1 MRQGFVTLASGRDE
15 SRIAAGNGIVGS
27 FSGPALESATPQDR
41 LGVLQIALDEQLL
54 FARRS
59 REVHDDHL
67 AAKTEEDVVTGV
79 NNTAGG
85 VEDEFALRICFE
97 VGENLV
103 ESGDFFG
110 EVLGFAL
117 GVGGA
122 VRPTHPRGDA
132 VDAGVSAGLENG
144 SEARLDFV
152 VAADGGAS
160 ARGEVLRPMA
170 FSGTRHADEG
180 EAQRRLLRIGGH
192 KELKS
197 VIDFRE
203 PKNAKEN
210 GRARA
215 EAHNYLSVPLENEIN
230 GSPKFAGISRFAGIG
245 REVLRTR

>member
-15 SRIAAGNGIVGS
+15 SRIAAGNGVVGS
-27 FSGPALESATPQDR
+27 FSGPGLESATPQDR

-59 REVHDDHL
+59 RNVDDDHL

-79 NNTAGG
+79 DDAAGG
-85 VEDEFALRICFE
+85 VEDEFALGICCE

-122 VRPTHPRGDA
+122 VRPTHPRGDTI
-132 VDAGVSAGLENG
+132 DAGVSAGLENG
-144 SEARLDFV
+144 SEARLDLV

-170 FSGTRHADEG
+170 FSGTGHADEG

-197 VIDFRE
+197 LNDFRE

-210 GRARA
+210 SRGRA
-215 EAHNYLSVPLENEIN
+215 EARSYLSVSLKNGVN
-230 GSPKFAGISRFAGIG
+230 GSRKSAGMSRFTGTGLEAF
-245 REVLRTR
+245 RTA

>member
-15 SRIAAGNGIVGS
+15 SRIAASNGVVGS
-27 FSGPALESATPQDR
+27 FSEPGQESATPQDR

-59 REVHDDHL
+59 REVDDDHL

-79 NNTAGG
+79 DDTAGG
-85 VEDEFALRICFE
+85 VKDQFALAIGFE

-103 ESGDFFG
+103 QSGDFFG

-117 GVGGA
+117 RIGGA
-122 VRPTHPRGDA
+122 VRPTHPSGDTI
-132 VDAGVSAGLENG
+132 DAGVSAGLENG
-144 SEARLDFV
+144 SEARLDLV

-160 ARGEVLRPMA
+160 ARCEVLRPMA
-170 FSGTRHADEG
+170 FSGTGHADEG

-192 KELKS
+192 KEPKS

-210 GRARA
+210 GRGRP
-215 EAHNYLSVPLENEIN
+215 EAHSYLSVSLKNGIN
-230 GSPKFAGISRFAGIG
+230 GSRKSAEMSRFTGTGMEA
-245 REVLRTR
+245 LRTA